1 MSRQKTVDAA
11 RGRWRGILLHFG
23 LDPKFLDGKHGPCP
37 FCQGKDR
44 FRWDDKDGTGSFFCS
59 QCGAGSGMTLLEK
72 FKGWDFAQTAREV
85 DAILGNVQA
94 DQVKAERT
102 DQQKRAS
109 LRSLLQHSKHLQP
122 GMPPWFYLERRCGDP
137 TGLVADLRYHPAL
150 RHCAEDRATYPA
162 MLATLR
168 FPDGKGAS
176 VHRTYLTPEGQK
188 AAVDPVRKIM
198 PGFPLEGAAVRLG
211 GVQERL
217 GIAEGIETALCAG
230 KLSGVPCWAG
240 ISANGILSWQP
251 PEGVK
256 SVVIFADNDSHF
268 VGQEAAYRK
277 ARALHLKGYDVEVQV
292 PPRPDSDWADV
303 WAAMNQLQG
312 VA

>member
-1 MSRQKTVDAA
+1 
-11 RGRWRGILLHFG
+11 
-23 LDPKFLDGKHGPCP
+23 
-37 FCQGKDR
+37 
-44 FRWDDKDGTGSFFCS
+44 
-59 QCGAGSGMTLLEK
+59 
-72 FKGWDFAQTAREV
+72 
-85 DAILGNVQA
+85 
-94 DQVKAERT
+94 
-102 DQQKRAS
+102 
-109 LRSLLQHSKHLQP
+109 
-122 GMPPWFYLERRCGDP
+122 
-137 TGLVADLRYHPAL
+137 
-150 RHCAEDRATYPA
+150 

-168 FPDGKGAS
+168 YPDGTGAS
-176 VHRTYLTPEGQK
+176 VHRTYLTLDGQK
-188 AAVDPVRKIM
+188 AAVNPVRKVM

-230 KLSGVPCWAG
+230 KLFLMPVWAG

-292 PPRPDSDWADV
+292 PPGVDQDWCDV
-303 WAAMNQLQG
+303 WGQRAPMQG